1 MYEMRAL
8 KEFTR
13 IFPPEKKVIEKAF
26 GEELEGDDEEG
37 EGVERWKWS
46 SD

>member
-13 IFPPEKKVIEKAF
+13 IFPPEKKIVEKAF

-37 EGVERWKWS
+37 DEREKEGVC
-46 SD
+46 